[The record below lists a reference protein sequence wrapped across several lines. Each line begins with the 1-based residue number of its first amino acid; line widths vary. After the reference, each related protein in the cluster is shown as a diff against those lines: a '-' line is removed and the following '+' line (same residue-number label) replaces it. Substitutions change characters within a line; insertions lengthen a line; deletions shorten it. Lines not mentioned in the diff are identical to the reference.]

1 MQISQTTSHQPEK
14 VTSRNANNNYKA
26 SFKGS
31 TIVGIMDAID
41 RGGLFASF
49 TIQDMLGTNVPRPV
63 MGLMRNKKENN
74 GKKNT
79 TFALKETIR
88 EFTTGPSMFII
99 PGAMLAVTG
108 RFIGNAVKVPT
119 EFIKGLGDIFKETAT
134 EVNIKDAKQIKL
146 DYYKQVIKNAL
157 ETTTSNID
165 NDFTKEAEEFADNI
179 ANLASKKKKNVIQ
192 NMKGTPIEGSYNDA
206 FAEIV
211 DNFTKIIRK
220 NVSDPM
226 ADYTQA
232 TIKDLSGKSYTTG
245 IGTLIDHM
253 TNYADDAIK
262 STKKALLKPEIKNV
276 KEFLSSTI
284 DKFNI
289 KRINTRFGLNAAMTV
304 ALLSFLAII
313 PKLYNI
319 SKENPG
325 LVGLDKDT
333 AIGALPA
340 DSAKIQEG
348 ANK

>member
-1 MQISQTTSHQPEK
+1 MQISKTTNNRPEK
-14 VTSRNANNNYKA
+14 VASRNANNNNYKA

-88 EFTTGPSMFII
+88 EFTTGPSMFLI
-99 PGAMLAVTG
+99 PGAMLATTG
-108 RFIGNAVKVPT
+108 KLVGKAVKVPA
-119 EFIKGLGDIFKETAT
+119 EFINGLGDIFKQTAS
-134 EVNIKDAKQIKL
+134 ESNIKDAKQLKL
-146 DYYKQVIKNAL
+146 DYYKQVVKNAL
-157 ETTTSNID
+157 QTTTSSKD
-165 NDFTKEAEEFADNI
+165 NDFAKEAEEFANNI
-179 ANLASKKKKNVIQ
+179 VDLASKKKKNIIE
-192 NMKGTPIEGSYNDA
+192 NMKGAPVEGSYNDA
-206 FAEIV
+206 FGEIV
-211 DNFTKIIRK
+211 DKFTNIIKK

-232 TIKDLSGKSYTTG
+232 TIKEVGGKTHTTN

-253 TNYADDAIK
+253 TDYADDAIK
-262 STKKALLKPEIKNV
+262 KALPKPDAKNV
-276 KEFLSSTI
+276 KEILSSTI
-284 DKFNI
+284 DNFNV

-304 ALLSFLAII
+304 SILSFLAFI

-325 LVGLDKDT
+325 LVGLDKGT
-333 AIGALPA
+333 SIGALPA
-340 DSAKIQEG
+340 DSAKTQEG